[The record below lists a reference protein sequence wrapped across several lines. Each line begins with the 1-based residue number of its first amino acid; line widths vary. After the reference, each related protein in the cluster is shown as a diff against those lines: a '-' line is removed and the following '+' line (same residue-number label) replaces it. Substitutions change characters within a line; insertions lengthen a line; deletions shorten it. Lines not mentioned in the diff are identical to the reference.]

1 MNPMAQRR
9 RGGIQPGIAAAIS
22 VCLAAGPVLAA
33 PAAVEPSAS
42 EPAASSDPLAEAK
55 QLYDAGLAEFDTAEY
70 LEAIKL
76 WSRAYKILPNTPE
89 SADIK
94 RYIINN
100 LAVAR
105 ERQFAIDGDVMHL
118 RRALMLAKNYSE
130 NIEALYGEGPRAA
143 EERERT
149 EKFLARV
156 QSKVDEAER
165 ARAAEPAKP
174 EPVKP
179 EPDNDGIAPQIDR
192 GADPGERPGRKAI
205 IAGSVLLG
213 AGGATGVLLIAGVA
227 MGAAADDFDR
237 SISMT
242 EREKEFDRG
251 RAGNALAIA
260 GAVLTP
266 VLLAAGIALVVVGSK
281 RKRAAR
287 VAIAPTGAGILLR
300 GRF

>member
-1 MNPMAQRR
+1 MAQRR
-9 RGGIQPGIAAAIS
+9 RMRAGIAAAIS
-22 VCLAAGPVLAA
+22 VGLAAEPARSATAPTEPAPV
-33 PAAVEPSAS
+33 SSTAS
-42 EPAASSDPLAEAK
+42 EPAPSADPLAEAK

-105 ERQFAIDGDVMHL
+105 ERQYAIDGDVMHL
-118 RRALMLAKNYSE
+118 RRALMLAKNYAE
-130 NIEALYGEGPRAA
+130 NIAALYGEGPRAD
-143 EERERT
+143 EERART

-156 QSKVDEAER
+156 QAKVDEAER
-165 ARAAEPAKP
+165 QRAAEPEPKP
-174 EPVKP
+174 EP
-179 EPDNDGIAPQIDR
+179 EPAVVEPQVDR
-192 GADPGERPGRKAI
+192 GTAPRDGPGRRSI
-205 IAGSVLLG
+205 VAGAVLIG
-213 AGGATGVLLIAGVA
+213 VGGATGAMLIAGA
-227 MGAAADDFDR
+227 AIGAAADELDP
-237 SISMT
+237 SISKGA
-242 EREKEFDRG
+242 REKQFDRG
-251 RAGNALAIA
+251 RAGNALAIT

-281 RKRAAR
+281 RKRAAA
-287 VAIAPTGAGILLR
+287 VAIAPTGTGILVR